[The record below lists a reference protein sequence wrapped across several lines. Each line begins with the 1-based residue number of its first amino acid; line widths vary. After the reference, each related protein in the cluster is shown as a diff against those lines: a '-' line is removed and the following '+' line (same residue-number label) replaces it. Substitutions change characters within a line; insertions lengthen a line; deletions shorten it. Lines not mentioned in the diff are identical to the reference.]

1 MFLLRRPSLD
11 RLGQILADVEDQ
23 PFTYDEV
30 GATQGAELPA
40 GYHHVREQR
49 TLGEGDAVFAAARDG
64 VRTWQ
69 LHRRQG
75 FLVVPAEPPIA
86 AGTVV
91 VSAAPLPVPS
101 VHALFACRIVWA
113 VDEPDRFG
121 FAYGTLPVHPAR
133 GEESFVVDR
142 DGDGRTTLTI
152 TAFSA
157 PHHLLMRLGGP
168 IARRQQAA
176 ATRGYLDA
184 LQAHVA
190 DSLDHPQH

>member
-1 MFLLRRPSLD
+1 MFLLRRPSTD
-11 RLGQILADVEDQ
+11 RLGQILADVEDE

-30 GATQGAELPA
+30 GATQGAELPP

-49 TLGEGDAVFAAARDG
+49 TLGDGHGDVFAAAAGGLRA
-64 VRTWQ
+64 WQ

-75 FLVVPAEPPIA
+75 FVVVPAEPPIA
-86 AGTVV
+86 PGTVV

-101 VHALFACRIVWA
+101 VHVLFACRIVWA

-121 FAYGTLPVHPAR
+121 FAYGTLPVHPER
-133 GEESFVVDR
+133 GEESFVVER
-142 DGDGRTTLTI
+142 DAGGRTTLTI
-152 TAFSA
+152 TAFSS
-157 PHHLLMRLGGP
+157 PRHPLVRLGAP

-190 DSLDHPQH
+190 QSTK

>member
-1 MFLLRRPSLD
+1 MFLLRRPSAD
-11 RLGQILADVEDQ
+11 RLGQILAEVEDE

-30 GATQGAELPA
+30 GATQGDELPA

-49 TLGEGDAVFAAARDG
+49 DLGAGEAVFAAAADG
-64 VRTWQ
+64 LRTWQ

-75 FLVVPAEPPIA
+75 FVVVPAEPPIA

-101 VHALFACRIVWA
+101 LHVLFACRIVWA

-133 GEESFVVDR
+133 GEESFVVER
-142 DGDGRTTLTI
+142 APTGATTLTI

-157 PHHLLMRLGGP
+157 PRHPLMRLGGP

-176 ATRGYLDA
+176 ATQGYLDA

-190 DSLDHPQH
+190 QSTN

>member
-49 TLGEGDAVFAAARDG
+49 TLGEGDAVFAAAADG
-64 VRTWQ
+64 LRAWQ

-75 FLVVPAEPPIA
+75 FVVVPAEPPIE

-101 VHALFACRIVWA
+101 IHVLFACRIVWA
-113 VDEPDRFG
+113 VDEQDRFG
-121 FAYGTLPVHPAR
+121 FAYGTLPVHPER
-133 GEESFVVDR
+133 GEESFVVER
-142 DGDGRTTLTI
+142 GADGRTSLTI
-152 TAFSA
+152 TAFST
-157 PHHLLMRLGGP
+157 PRHPLVRLGAP
-168 IARRQQAA
+168 IARRQQAV

-190 DSLDHPQH
+190 ESFD

>member
-1 MFLLRRPSLD
+1 MFLLRRPSAD
-11 RLGQILADVEDQ
+11 RLVQILAGVEDQ

-30 GATQGAELPA
+30 GATHGPDLPA

-49 TLGEGDAVFAAARDG
+49 DLGEGEAVFAAAADG
-64 VRTWQ
+64 LRTWQ

-75 FLVVPAEPPIA
+75 FVVVPADPAIA
-86 AGTVV
+86 PGTVV
-91 VSAAPLPVPS
+91 VSAAPLPVPG
-101 VHALFACRIVWA
+101 VHVLFACRIVSA

-133 GEESFVVDR
+133 GEESFVVVR
-142 DGDGRTTLTI
+142 DAGGRTTLTI

-157 PHHLLMRLGGP
+157 PRHPLMRLGGP

-176 ATRGYLDA
+176 ATQGYLDA
-184 LQAHVA
+184 LEAHIG
-190 DSLDHPQH
+190 DSLS

>member
-1 MFLLRRPSLD
+1 MFLLRRPSVD
-11 RLGQILADVEDQ
+11 RLGQILADVDDE

-30 GATQGAELPA
+30 GATQGDELPP
-40 GYHHVREQR
+40 GYHHVRQQR
-49 TLGEGDAVFAAARDG
+49 DLGEGEAVFAAAADG
-64 VRTWQ
+64 LRAWQ

-75 FLVVPAEPPIA
+75 FLVVPAEPPIE

-91 VSAAPLPVPS
+91 VSAAPLPVPG
-101 VHALFACRIVWA
+101 VHAVFACRIVWA

-133 GEESFVVDR
+133 GEESFVVER
-142 DGDGRTTLTI
+142 DTGGRTTLTI

-157 PHHLLMRLGGP
+157 PRHPLMRLGGP

-190 DSLDHPQH
+190 ESFE

>member
-1 MFLLRRPSLD
+1 MFLLRRPSAD
-11 RLGQILADVEDQ
+11 RLAQILADVDDE
-23 PFTYDEV
+23 PLTYDEV
-30 GATQGAELPA
+30 GATQGSELPP

-49 TLGEGDAVFAAARDG
+49 TLGEGEAVFAAAADG
-64 VRTWQ
+64 LRAWQ

-75 FLVVPAEPPIA
+75 FVVVPAEPPIA
-86 AGTVV
+86 TGTVV

-133 GEESFVVDR
+133 GEESFVVER
-142 DGDGRTTLTI
+142 DPTGATTLTI

-157 PHHLLMRLGGP
+157 PRHPLMRLGAP
-168 IARRQQAA
+168 LARRQQAQ

-184 LQAHVA
+184 LQAHVTESTKA
-190 DSLDHPQH
+190 TD